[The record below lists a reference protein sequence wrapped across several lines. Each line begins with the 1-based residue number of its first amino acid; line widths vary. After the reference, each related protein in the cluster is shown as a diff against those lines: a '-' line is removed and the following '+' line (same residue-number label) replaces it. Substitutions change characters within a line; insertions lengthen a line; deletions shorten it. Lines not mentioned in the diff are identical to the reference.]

1 MKKLLVVCGPTATGK
16 TNLALKLAEKFD
28 GEIIS
33 FDSRQ
38 VYIGM
43 DIGTGKDVKGAKL
56 QNGFYLADGVKIWL
70 YDLVN
75 PDYKFSVA
83 DYLIA
88 AKKVIKITWQGEKLP
103 ILVGGTGFYIQAL
116 LKGLDSLGVSPDWE
130 LRKKLGTLG
139 LPELQKRLGKL
150 DFQRWQEMN
159 KSDRQNP
166 RRLIRA
172 IEIALNKKEGLKQKG
187 LKANVLKIGLKT
199 SLSKLYNLVD
209 QRVEQRVKEGVEEEI
224 KALVRKGYHFKNS
237 VLGSTIGY
245 KEWQSFFEGR
255 KSREEVVKDWKN
267 SEHGYVRRQQT
278 WFRKDK
284 QIRWFD
290 ISGKEWQDK
299 VERAVLVWYT
309 EK

>member
-1 MKKLLVVCGPTATGK
+1 MKKLLVVCGPTTTGK
-16 TNLALKLAEKFD
+16 TKLAIYLAKKFD
-28 GEIIS
+28 GEVIS
-33 FDSRQ
+33 ADSRQ

-56 QNGFYLADGVKIWL
+56 QNGFYLIDGVKIWL
-70 YDLVN
+70 YDLVDL
-75 PDYKFSVA
+75 DYQFSVA

-88 AKKVIKITWQGEKLP
+88 AKKIIKIIWQRGKLP
-103 ILVGGTGFYIQAL
+103 ILAGGTGFYIQAL
-116 LKGLDSLGVSPDWE
+116 LEGLDSLGISPDWE
-130 LRKKLGTLG
+130 LREKLGSLS
-139 LPELQKRLGKL
+139 LSELQKRLRKL
-150 DFQRWQEMN
+150 NSQRWQEMN

-172 IEIALNKKEGLKQKG
+172 IEIALDRKESLGREGLK
-187 LKANVLKIGLKT
+187 ADVLKIGLKT
-199 SLSKLYNLVD
+199 SLSKLYNFVD
-209 QRVEQRVKEGVEEEI
+209 QRVEERVKEGVEKEI
-224 KALVRKGYHFKNS
+224 KVLVKKGYHFKNS

-255 KSREEVVKDWKN
+255 KSREEVIEDWKN
-267 SEHGYVRRQQT
+267 SEHGYVRRQRT

-309 EK
+309 ER